1 MANPFHFMAA
11 DAVRTACG
19 RELGPNTHHVADE
32 RYVTCLA
39 CLERLGLDGSVPA
52 CDKGPVKPLQS

>member
-1 MANPFHFMAA
+1 MPLLRSPSSEPLWKDEFSVF
-11 DAVRTACG
+11 T
-19 RELGPNTHHVADE
+19 ADE